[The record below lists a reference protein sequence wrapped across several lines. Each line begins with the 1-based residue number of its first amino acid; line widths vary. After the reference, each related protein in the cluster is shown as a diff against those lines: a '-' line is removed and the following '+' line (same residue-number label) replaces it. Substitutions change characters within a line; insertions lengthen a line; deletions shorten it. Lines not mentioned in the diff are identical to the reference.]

1 LKWPLPGAMPEITE
15 GAVGLAA
22 RAGPRLALPLPC
34 AECVA
39 TIAAWDPGGSVKILL
54 LIIATSLVLAGCK
67 TTSLPVPHV
76 RNIEQSRT
84 TLSAAISVNSRKPM
98 RMANVGGSLNVS
110 LFT

>member
-1 LKWPLPGAMPEITE
+1 MPEITE

-54 LIIATSLVLAGCK
+54 LIIAASLVLAGCK

-84 TLSAAISVNSRKPM
+84 TLCATISANSRKPM